1 MIGRVILAALLAG
14 VAAGF
19 IMGIIQ
25 HFKLTP
31 LILEAEVFET
41 AGGAHSHDT
50 AQAEALAAE
59 QPAEAAQTAE
69 AAEPEEWAPQDGW
82 QRTLFTTAASMFAGA
97 GFAAV
102 LAGIALLTGVPLT
115 ARNGLLWG
123 LAGFISVNLAPAA
136 GLSPE
141 LPGMPA
147 GDLLARQIWWIGT
160 IMATGIGIYLIAIK
174 RQSWAIAVG
183 IALIIVPH
191 LIGAPQPPTHESGV
205 PAGLAAEFAANS
217 IVAAAAFWCIIG
229 VFAGIALDRT
239 TKGMWAT

>member
-14 VAAGF
+14 VAAGL
-19 IMGIIQ
+19 IMGVIQ

-41 AGGAHSHDT
+41 AGTGHSQET
-50 AQAEALAAE
+50 TTAAE
-59 QPAEAAQTAE
+59 PASAE
-69 AAEPEEWAPQDGW
+69 AAETQEWTPQDGW
-82 QRTLFTTAASMFAGA
+82 QRTLYTTASSMFAGA

-115 ARNGLLWG
+115 ARNGLIWG
-123 LAGFISVNLAPAA
+123 LAGFIAVNLAPAM

-147 GDLLARQIWWIGT
+147 GDLLGRQIWWVGT
-160 IMATGIGIYLIAIK
+160 IIATGLGIYFIAIK
-174 RQSWAIAVG
+174 RQSWAIAAG
-183 IALIIVPH
+183 IALIIAPH
-191 LIGAPQPPTHESGV
+191 LIGAPQPPTHDSGV

-217 IVAAAAFWCIIG
+217 IAAAAAFWCIIG

-239 TKGMWAT
+239 TKGMWTT

>member
-19 IMGIIQ
+19 IMGVIQ

-41 AGGAHSHDT
+41 AGGAGHSHET
-50 AQAEALAAE
+50 G
-59 QPAEAAQTAE
+59 PAIAGAD
-69 AAEPEEWAPQDGW
+69 EPEEWNPEGGW
-82 QRTLFTTAASMFAGA
+82 ERTFYTTAASMLAGA

-102 LAGIALLTGVPLT
+102 LVGIALLSGIPLT

-123 LAGFISVNLAPAA
+123 LAGFISVNLAPAM

-160 IMATGIGIYLIAIK
+160 IVATGIGIYLFAIR
-174 RQSWAIAVG
+174 RQPWAIAVG
-183 IALIIVPH
+183 IALIIAPH

-205 PAGLAAEFAANS
+205 PAGLAAQFAANS
-217 IVAAAAFWCIIG
+217 LAAAAAFWCVIG
-229 VFAGIALDRT
+229 VFSGLALDRT
-239 TKGMWAT
+239 AKGVWAT

>member
-14 VAAGF
+14 VAAGL
-19 IMGIIQ
+19 IMGVIQ

-41 AGGAHSHDT
+41 AGGAGHSHDT
-50 AQAEALAAE
+50 
-59 QPAEAAQTAE
+59 TA
-69 AAEPEEWAPQDGW
+69 AAEPAAAESAEPDEWGPQDGW
-82 QRTLFTTAASMFAGA
+82 ERTLFTTAASMLAGA

-102 LAGIALLTGVPLT
+102 LAGIALLSGIPLT

-123 LAGFISVNLAPAA
+123 LAGFISVNLAPAM

-160 IMATGIGIYLIAIK
+160 IIATGIGIYLIAIK
-174 RQSWAIAVG
+174 RASWAIAVG
-183 IALIIVPH
+183 VALIIAPH

-205 PAGLAAEFAANS
+205 PAGLAADFAANS
-217 IVAAAAFWCIIG
+217 IAAAAAFWCILG

>member
-14 VAAGF
+14 VAAGL
-19 IMGIIQ
+19 IMGVIQ

-41 AGGAHSHDT
+41 ASGGHSHET
-50 AQAEALAAE
+50 TTTPEPAA
-59 QPAEAAQTAE
+59 PE

-82 QRTLFTTAASMFAGA
+82 QRTLYTTASSMLAGA

-123 LAGFISVNLAPAA
+123 LAGFISVNLAPAM

-147 GDLLARQIWWIGT
+147 GDLLARQIWWVGT
-160 IMATGIGIYLIAIK
+160 IIATGLGIYFIAIK
-174 RQSWAIAVG
+174 RQSWAIAAG
-183 IALIIVPH
+183 IALIIAPH
-191 LIGAPQPPTHESGV
+191 LIGAPQPPTHDSGV

-217 IVAAAAFWCIIG
+217 IATAAAF
-229 VFAGIALDRT
+229 
-239 TKGMWAT
+239 

>member
-19 IMGIIQ
+19 IMGVIQ

-41 AGGAHSHDT
+41 AGPAGHSHET
-50 AQAEALAAE
+50 TTAAE
-59 QPAEAAQTAE
+59 PAAPG

-82 QRTLFTTAASMFAGA
+82 QRTLYTTAASMFAGA

-123 LAGFISVNLAPAA
+123 IAGFISVNLAPAM

-141 LPGMPA
+141 LPGTPA
-147 GDLLARQIWWIGT
+147 AELLSRQIWWVGT
-160 IMATGIGIYLIAIK
+160 IIATGLAIYLIAIK
-174 RQSWAIAVG
+174 REYWAIAAAV
-183 IALIIVPH
+183 ALIIAPH

-217 IVAAAAFWCIIG
+217 IAAAAAFWCIIG

>member
-1 MIGRVILAALLAG
+1 MIGRVLLAALLAG
-14 VAAGF
+14 VAAGL
-19 IMGIIQ
+19 IMGVIQ

-41 AGGAHSHDT
+41 AGGAGHSHETT
-50 AQAEALAAE
+50 AATSEQPAAE
-59 QPAEAAQTAE
+59 QPAEE
-69 AAEPEEWAPQDGW
+69 EEWAPSDGW
-82 QRTLFTTAASMFAGA
+82 QRTLSTTLTMMMAGA

-102 LAGIALLTGVPLT
+102 LAGIALFSGIPLT

-123 LAGFISVNLAPAA
+123 LAGFISVNLAPAM

-160 IMATGIGIYLIAIK
+160 IIATGIGIYLIAIK

-183 IALIIVPH
+183 IALIIAPH

-217 IVAAAAFWCIIG
+217 IAAAAAFWCVIG

>member
-1 MIGRVILAALLAG
+1 MG
-14 VAAGF
+14 V
-19 IMGIIQ
+19 IQ

-41 AGGAHSHDT
+41 AGGAGHSHDT
-50 AQAEALAAE
+50 TTATE
-59 QPAEAAQTAE
+59 PATAE
-69 AAEPEEWAPQDGW
+69 AAEPEEWGPEDGW
-82 QRTLFTTAASMFAGA
+82 ERTFYTTAASMLAGA

-102 LAGIALLTGVPLT
+102 LAGIALLSGIPLT

-123 LAGFISVNLAPAA
+123 LAGFISVNLAPAM

-160 IMATGIGIYLIAIK
+160 IIATGIGIYLIAIK

-183 IALIIVPH
+183 VALIIVPH

-205 PAGLAAEFAANS
+205 PAGLAAQFAANS
-217 IVAAAAFWCIIG
+217 LAAAAAFWCVIG
-229 VFAGIALDRT
+229 VFSGLALDRT
-239 TKGMWAT
+239 AKGMWAT

>member
-1 MIGRVILAALLAG
+1 MG
-14 VAAGF
+14 V
-19 IMGIIQ
+19 IQ

-41 AGGAHSHDT
+41 AGVAGHSHET
-50 AQAEALAAE
+50 TTAAE
-59 QPAEAAQTAE
+59 PAAADPAEAQ
-69 AAEPEEWAPQDGW
+69 EWSPQDGW
-82 QRTLFTTAASMFAGA
+82 ERTFYTTAASMLAGA

-102 LAGIALLTGVPLT
+102 LAGIALLTGIPLT

-160 IMATGIGIYLIAIK
+160 IIATGIGIYLIAIT
-174 RQSWAIAVG
+174 RHSWAIAVG
-183 IALIIVPH
+183 IGLIVVPH
-191 LIGAPQPPTHESGV
+191 VIGAPQPPTHDSGV

-217 IVAAAAFWCIIG
+217 IAAAAAFWCIIG

>member
-1 MIGRVILAALLAG
+1 MIGRVILAALLAE

-25 HFKLTP
+25 HYKLTP

-41 AGGAHSHDT
+41 AGAAHSHDT
-50 AQAEALAAE
+50 AQAEAPAAE
-59 QPAEAAQTAE
+59 QPAEASE
-69 AAEPEEWAPQDGW
+69 AEEWAPQDGW
-82 QRTLFTTAASMFAGA
+82 QRTLYTTAASMLAGA

-102 LAGIALLTGVPLT
+102 LAGIAMLSGIPLT

-147 GDLLARQIWWIGT
+147 ADLLSRQIWWVGT
-160 IMATGIGIYLIAIK
+160 IIATGLAIYLIGVK
-174 RQSWAIAVG
+174 REYWAIVAGV
-183 IALIIVPH
+183 ALLVLPQV
-191 LIGAPQPPTHESGV
+191 IGAPQPPTHKSGV
-205 PAGLAAEFAANS
+205 PAGLAAQFAANS
-217 IVAAAAFWCIIG
+217 IVAAAAFWCVIG
-229 VFAGIALDRT
+229 VFAGFALDRT
-239 TKGMWAT
+239 SKGLWAT

>member
-19 IMGIIQ
+19 IMGVIQ

-41 AGGAHSHDT
+41 AGATGHNHETT
-50 AQAEALAAE
+50 AAAE
-59 QPAEAAQTAE
+59 PAAPE

-82 QRTLFTTAASMFAGA
+82 QRTLYTTAASMFAGA

-123 LAGFISVNLAPAA
+123 IAGFISVNLAPAM

-147 GDLLARQIWWIGT
+147 GDLLARQIWWVST
-160 IMATGIGIYLIAIK
+160 IIATGLGIYLITIT

-183 IALIIVPH
+183 IALIIAPH
-191 LIGAPQPPTHESGV
+191 LIGAPPPPTHESGV

-217 IVAAAAFWCIIG
+217 IAAAAAFWCVIG
-229 VFAGIALDRT
+229 VFVGIALDRT

>member
-14 VAAGF
+14 VAAGL
-19 IMGIIQ
+19 IMGVIQ

-41 AGGAHSHDT
+41 AGGAGHSHET
-50 AQAEALAAE
+50 ATAAD
-59 QPAEAAQTAE
+59 PVTAE
-69 AAEPEEWAPQDGW
+69 AADPEEWGPADGW
-82 QRTLFTTAASMFAGA
+82 ERTFYTTAASMLAGA

-102 LAGIALLTGVPLT
+102 LAGIALVSGIPLT

-123 LAGFISVNLAPAA
+123 LAGFISVNLAPAM

-160 IMATGIGIYLIAIK
+160 IIATGIGIYLIAIK

-183 IALIIVPH
+183 VALIIAPH

-217 IVAAAAFWCIIG
+217 IAAAAAFWCVIG

>member
-14 VAAGF
+14 VAAGL
-19 IMGIIQ
+19 IMGVIQ

-31 LILEAEVFET
+31 LLLEAEVFET
-41 AGGAHSHDT
+41 AGGAGHSHET
-50 AQAEALAAE
+50 AAATSEPAAE
-59 QPAEAAQTAE
+59 QPAEE
-69 AAEPEEWAPQDGW
+69 EEWAPSDGW
-82 QRTLFTTAASMFAGA
+82 QRTLSTTLTMMMAGA

-102 LAGIALLTGVPLT
+102 LAGIALVSGIPLT

-123 LAGFISVNLAPAA
+123 LAGFISVNLAPAM

-160 IMATGIGIYLIAIK
+160 IIATGIGIYLIAIK

-183 IALIIVPH
+183 VALIIAPH

-217 IVAAAAFWCIIG
+217 IAAAAAFWCAIG
-229 VFAGIALDRT
+229 VFGGIALDRT